1 MTLTQLIGIKKY
13 CLMKKILLL
22 SAAVL
27 SILAAVSCAKEEQE
41 TENRV
46 VKSKARTTLTA
57 TLQSSKTALG
67 DMVAGAWPNF
77 WKTDDQISVN
87 GVISDPLDA
96 NYDGQ
101 TDASFSF
108 EGLLTPNYYAAY
120 PASAVSGYDQGN
132 ATITVPAVQN
142 FANGTYDPAAFIMG
156 GVSDSDALVLSP
168 KVSVIHLSF
177 TGSASICKIKLTGAS
192 EAALSGTFSTNFTD
206 FTPVNVSNV
215 VELKAADAIQLP
227 ADFFISVPVGLVGAL
242 NVTAYDSDGGKM
254 SRNATV
260 KSALAAGQVYSPS
273 ALAYTPSYA
282 IEATAEG
289 ITSSTAIICWDNCG
303 DAGHCPAYTV
313 SVYSDAGCNDLVASY
328 AVPAGDACWGNE
340 APRFCIS
347 GLAANTTYYV
357 KVANVTKGSESEALP
372 VTTAAFDIVQVS
384 NTPAE
389 AGDVILAE
397 DFSELRWDC
406 DMIGNGAGFFAT
418 SQDSFA
424 NTEVDSYQAAA
435 TSNEKAL
442 GSQTSALAFS
452 RLAHWAQGANN
463 NLYIHP
469 GYVKLVGSSKVT
481 HIVTPKLNNIPDG
494 MVATVEVEVT
504 ASRYY
509 SASSDA
515 YATDKAIVAVQSGDL
530 NELVAGGTNTLD
542 LASNVANITL
552 PAETAWNTFKVT
564 LNGVAHGDRLAFGA
578 QKDIKKNEARMT
590 ISDMKVTIKALYDPD
605 GLTASVKSVSSSTAT
620 FTWTHAGSAS
630 QDVAKP
636 YRISLYSDS
645 GCENL
650 VVSHEIEADA
660 SCWNSKI
667 PCFIIGGLQPATTY
681 WFIVEDTD
689 SGATSEAV
697 SATTEDFTPVDATTV
712 TDAQIGDVILAEDF
726 SEIGWGSDDIG
737 DAAGYVPL
745 TKDTTIPSGIN
756 PEGSFVLY
764 NNTGNRFFGSGV
776 NLEDSRLSHGWG
788 FFGNSSVYLHNAY
801 SRVGASGGR
810 THIVTPALSG
820 IPEGKLATIEVTVTA
835 TKYDNSIDIAAF
847 AEKDLTL
854 NSETSPSSASYRKYT
869 GASLSDGHV
878 FGITKS
884 KDWETKSVSISNVDS
899 EHQLIIGSLEDHDK
913 KNRFYISDVKVKITD
928 LIDDPTRKIKDAA
941 SLIEFANDVN
951 AGEVDLAAIVTKDI
965 TVSAEDADTFNSI
978 VDFAGTLDGNGKT
991 ITGLNKPLFDDLKGS
1006 VTDLTLN
1013 STLNITADQ
1022 LNLGILANVLS
1033 GTADGCTSQGSVTF
1047 NVAGGVTGEHHI
1059 AGMIGQAK
1067 SGSTMTGCTNEASV
1081 TNETSYAG
1089 GNESELMV
1097 GGVLGTFWGIDFTIS
1112 GCENTGTVINNG
1124 AWNKDVSV
1132 GGIIGQAGNTGT
1144 ATCTMTVSGCTNSG
1158 IVTNNGQTTG
1168 ATNSVGGV
1176 IGWIRFGTYTDNTN
1190 TGTVTNTGNANQN
1203 RVGGLIGYLDKKAT
1217 FDDNSNSGA
1226 VSNTGT
1232 ASDIN
1237 YVGGLLGRMQTD
1249 NTFMNN
1255 SNSGAVSNTGNANNY
1270 VYMGGIVGYLDK
1282 NNVISNAGSSAKYRL
1297 TNSGDIENGGSAKN
1311 ICIGGLFGRNS
1322 SGYFNMTGTSSK
1334 YSTNSGNITDNSG
1347 PAKSNGGDLS
1357 IGGIAGYTTT
1367 GIKTQYARNTGDI
1380 YVTGDKGSTA
1390 INVGGIG
1397 GWISN
1402 ASFNF
1407 NNCRNTGN
1415 VTVDATT
1422 TASIWAA
1429 GIVACPKPNSTQHYY
1444 WRSSATIDTHLA
1456 TVGGEN
1462 YTAGLMA
1469 TVEGSASSTFQMT
1482 GHRLAGTIWG
1492 SKTTTGLFCCT
1503 KNASSSF
1510 IIKKGDESNPNM
1522 IAPGTV
1528 LKDNNREV
1536 TINEITDVNIGVL
1549 AGGAGS
1555 TYDITSVIA
1564 DGHLVVQDW

>member
-101 TDASFSF
+101 TDATFSF

-120 PASAVSGYDQGN
+120 PASAVSGYDQGS

-142 FANGTYDPAAFIMG
+142 YANGTYDPAAFIMG

-227 ADFFISVPVGLVGAL
+227 ADFFISVPVGLVGSL

-289 ITSSTAIICWDNCG
+289 ITSSTAVICWDNCG

-357 KVANVTKGSESEALP
+357 KVVNVTKDVESNVLP
-372 VTTAAFDIVQVS
+372 VTTSPFEIVEVT

-389 AGDVILAE
+389 EGDVILAE

-406 DMIGNGAGFFAT
+406 DMIGNGAGWFPTEEA
-418 SQDSFA
+418 QVSFS
-424 NTEVDSYQAAA
+424 NVDIASFQAAA
-435 TSNEKAL
+435 TSSEKQIS
-442 GSQTSALAFS
+442 SQTNALATS
-452 RLAHWAQGANN
+452 RLQHWAQGANRN
-463 NLYIHP
+463 MYIHP
-469 GYVKLVGSSKVT
+469 GYIKLVGSSKVT
-481 HIVTPKLNNIPDG
+481 HLVTPALNNIPEG
-494 MVATVEVEVT
+494 MIATVEVEVT
-504 ASRYY
+504 ASRYW
-509 SASSDA
+509 SESSNS
-515 YATDKAIVAVQSGDL
+515 YATDKAIVAVQSAENDYG
-530 NELVAGGTNTLD
+530 ELVANAVNTLD
-542 LASNVANITL
+542 LSSNVANITL

-578 QKDIKKNEARMT
+578 NKDIKKNEARMN

-605 GLTASVKSVSSSTAT
+605 GLAASVKSVSSSTAT

-630 QDVAKP
+630 QDVAQP

-737 DAAGYVPL
+737 SAAGFVPE

-756 PEGSFVLY
+756 PEGHFVLY
-764 NNTGNRFFGSGV
+764 NDTGSRFFGSGV

-835 TKYDNSIDIAAF
+835 TKYDSSIDIAAF

-965 TVSAEDADTFNSI
+965 TVSAEEADTFNSI

-991 ITGLNKPLFDDLKGS
+991 ITGLTKPLFDDLKGS
-1006 VTDLTLN
+1006 VTNLTLN

-1022 LNLGILANVLS
+1022 VDLGILANVLS
-1033 GTADGCTSQGSVTF
+1033 GTVEGCTSQGSVTF
-1047 NVAGGVTGEHHI
+1047 NVAGGVTEEHR
-1059 AGMIGQAK
+1059 IGGLIGKAAE
-1067 SGSTMTGCTNEASV
+1067 SGVTVTNCTNEASV
-1081 TNETSYAG
+1081 TNETVSASGNG
-1089 GNESELMV
+1089 GELII
-1097 GGVLGTFWGIDFTIS
+1097 GGVVGCFWGTQFTIS
-1112 GCENTGTVINNG
+1112 GCENTGAVTNN
-1124 AWNKDVSV
+1124 AYWNKSVSV
-1132 GGIIGQAGNTGT
+1132 GGI
-1144 ATCTMTVSGCTNSG
+1144 S
-1158 IVTNNGQTTG
+1158 GQT
-1168 ATNSVGGV
+1168 
-1176 IGWIRFGTYTDNTN
+1176 
-1190 TGTVTNTGNANQN
+1190 GNGSSSSSDLNVSN
-1203 RVGGLIGYLDKKAT
+1203 C
-1217 FDDNSNSGA
+1217 SNSGA
-1226 VSNTGT
+1226 VSNNGNSDSSNNVGGIIGWTRFGTYDGNSNTG
-1232 ASDIN
+1232 DISNSGEAPNN
-1237 YVGGLLGRMQTD
+1237 YIGGLLGYVHIKAY
-1249 NTFMNN
+1249 FKNN
-1255 SNSGAVSNTGNANNY
+1255 SNSGAITNSGDATSAN
-1270 VYMGGIVGYLDK
+1270 VIGGIMGYVDK
-1282 NNVISNAGSSAKYRL
+1282 NCQIVDAGGSAKYKL
-1297 TNSGDIENGGSAKN
+1297 TNSGDIENSGSAKN
-1311 ICIGGLFGRNS
+1311 IFIGGLFGRNS

-1347 PAKSNGGDLS
+1347 PAKSNGGDIC
-1357 IGGIAGYTTT
+1357 IGGVAGYTTT
-1367 GIKTQYARNTGDI
+1367 GIKTQHFRNTGDI
-1380 YVTGDKGSTA
+1380 YVTGDKGSTS

-1456 TVGGEN
+1456 TVGGQN

-1469 TVEGSASSTFQMT
+1469 TTEGSDASSTFQMT

-1503 KNASSSF
+1503 KNASASF
-1510 IIKKGDESNPNM
+1510 IIKKGDENNPNM

-1536 TINEITDVNIGVL
+1536 TINDITDITIGVL